1 MLKLPRRRNLRV
13 STKIF
18 AFGLFFLVGLGA
30 IGTIYYFQDRS
41 VEGYRRH
48 ATDART
54 NAEFAEVLR
63 SGIMGLQ
70 LTEFQFFYTSDE
82 RYASFHKEAALTA
95 NSAVS
100 QLLARL
106 NSEEDADL
114 ISVLTSIKN
123 GLDDYNA
130 VFQKMVD
137 IKKKLGFYP
146 KSGLNGVILKASVD
160 LENALK
166 AAGDDSLTAAFASLK
181 ALEKDYRLNHQSATS
196 AEFSK
201 QAAAM
206 MQSIAANRTDSNAV
220 KSIGDASDAYTKGV
234 AAWVQGDQGF
244 LDLYQQATKYYSGL
258 ESQLN
263 ALVSTLKAQDSQ
275 ATSNENRVR
284 QEERVQL
291 AIAFGVIL
299 LVTVMLAWVVG
310 RSIANPIARITR
322 SMKAVASGDFSSAV
336 PYATD
341 TSEIGD
347 MARALAVFADGLAET
362 EGLRH
367 RQAEA
372 EKNAAEEARAERQ
385 RLADS
390 FQASMGL
397 LVERFVRSSAEIA
410 DAAREQST
418 AAAETTSKAQS
429 AAGGASEASA
439 NVETVAASAEELTAS
454 IGEINSQ
461 VTKSAAVA
469 GEAAHEA
476 TRTEAN
482 VRALNDAAVSIGDVV
497 NLIRDIAAQTDLL
510 ALNATIEAA
519 RAGDAGKGFA
529 VVASEVKML
538 ANQTSNATDE
548 ISAKINEIQEAT
560 AETVAAIS
568 RITSTIATVREV
580 TSSIAG
586 AVEEQGAATNEIA
599 SNTLRAADG
608 TRTVSSHIAGV
619 GEAAAITGR
628 ASQNLMEL
636 SADLETQSSSL
647 QAEVAKFVDGLRMG

>member
-1 MLKLPRRRNLRV
+1 MLTLLRRRNLRV

-18 AFGLFFLVGLGA
+18 AFGLFFLIGLGA
-30 IGTIYYFQDRS
+30 IGTIYFFQDRS
-41 VEGYRRH
+41 VESYRRH

-70 LTEFQFFYTSDE
+70 LTEFQFLYTSDE

-95 NSAVS
+95 NSAVG

-114 ISVLTSIKN
+114 ISVLKSIKN

-146 KSGLNGVILKASVD
+146 KSGLNGVILKASGD
-160 LENALK
+160 LETALK
-166 AAGDDSLTAAFASLK
+166 AAGDGSLTAAFASLK

-196 AEFSK
+196 TEFGK

-206 MQSIAANRTDSNAV
+206 MQSITANKTDSNAV
-220 KSIGDASDAYTKGV
+220 KSISDASDAYIKGFTT
-234 AAWVQGDQGF
+234 WVQDDQVF
-244 LDLYQQATKYYSGL
+244 LDFYQQATKSYSGL

-299 LVTVMLAWVVG
+299 LVTILLAWVVG

-322 SMKAVASGDFSSAV
+322 SMKAVASGEFSSAV

-362 EGLRH
+362 EGLRL

-397 LVERFVRSSAEIA
+397 LAERFVRSSAEIA
-410 DAAREQST
+410 DAARELST

-461 VTKSAAVA
+461 VTKSATVA

-568 RITSTIATVREV
+568 RITATIATVREV
-580 TSSIAG
+580 TNSIAG

-647 QAEVAKFVDGLRMG
+647 QAEVAKFVDGLRMA

>member
-1 MLKLPRRRNLRV
+1 MLKLLRRRNLRV

-30 IGTIYYFQDRS
+30 IGTIYFFQDQS

-63 SGIMGLQ
+63 SGVMGLQ
-70 LTEFQFFYTSDE
+70 LTEFQFLYTSDE

-106 NSEEDADL
+106 SSEEDADL
-114 ISVLTSIKN
+114 VSVLTSIKN
-123 GLDDYNA
+123 GLDDYNS

-146 KSGLNGVILKASVD
+146 KSGINGVILKASVD

-181 ALEKDYRLNHQSATS
+181 TLEKDYRLNHQSATS
-196 AEFSK
+196 AEFGK

-206 MQSIAANRTDSNAV
+206 MQSITANKTDSNAV
-220 KSIGDASDAYTKGV
+220 KNIGDASDAYIKGV
-234 AAWVQGDQGF
+234 TAWVQGDQVF
-244 LDLYQQATKYYSGL
+244 LDFYQQATKSYSGL

-299 LVTVMLAWVVG
+299 LVTIMLAWVVG

-322 SMKAVASGDFSSAV
+322 SMKAVASGELSNAV

-362 EGLRH
+362 ESLRR

-372 EKNAAEEARAERQ
+372 EKNATEEARVERQ

-397 LVERFVRSSAEIA
+397 LAERFVRSSAEIA
-410 DAAREQST
+410 DAARELST

-461 VTKSAAVA
+461 VTKSATVA

-548 ISAKINEIQEAT
+548 ISAKIAEIQEAT

-568 RITSTIATVREV
+568 RITATIATVREV
-580 TSSIAG
+580 TNSIAG

-647 QAEVAKFVDGLRMG
+647 QAEVAKFVDGLRMA

>member
-1 MLKLPRRRNLRV
+1 MLKLLRRGNLRV

-30 IGTIYYFQDRS
+30 IGTIYFFQDRS

-70 LTEFQFFYTSDE
+70 LTEFQFLYTSDE

-106 NSEEDADL
+106 NREEDADL

-123 GLDDYNA
+123 GLDDYNS

-146 KSGLNGVILKASVD
+146 KSGINGVILKASVD
-160 LENALK
+160 LEDALK
-166 AAGDDSLTAAFASLK
+166 AAGDDSLTAAFASLR

-196 AEFSK
+196 AEFGK

-206 MQSIAANRTDSNAV
+206 MQSITANKTDSNAV
-220 KSIGDASDAYTKGV
+220 KNISDASDAYIKGV
-234 AAWVQGDQGF
+234 TAWVQGDQVF
-244 LDLYQQATKYYSGL
+244 LDFYQQATKSYSGL

-299 LVTVMLAWVVG
+299 LVTIMLAWVVG

-322 SMKAVASGDFSSAV
+322 SMKAVASGELSNVV

-362 EGLRH
+362 ESLRR

-372 EKNAAEEARAERQ
+372 EKNATEEARVERQ

-397 LVERFVRSSAEIA
+397 LAERFVRSSAEIA
-410 DAAREQST
+410 DAARELSI

-461 VTKSAAVA
+461 VTKSATVA

-529 VVASEVKML
+529 VVVSEVKML

-548 ISAKINEIQEAT
+548 ISAKIAEIQEAT

-568 RITSTIATVREV
+568 RITATIATVREV
-580 TSSIAG
+580 TNSIAG

-647 QAEVAKFVDGLRMG
+647 QAEVAKFVDGLRMA

>member
-1 MLKLPRRRNLRV
+1 MLKLLRRGNLRV

-30 IGTIYYFQDRS
+30 IGTIYFFQDRS

-70 LTEFQFFYTSDE
+70 LTEFQFLYTSDE

-106 NSEEDADL
+106 NREEDADL

-123 GLDDYNA
+123 GLDDYNS

-146 KSGLNGVILKASVD
+146 KSGINGVILKASVD
-160 LENALK
+160 LEDALK
-166 AAGDDSLTAAFASLK
+166 AAGDDSLTAAFASLR

-196 AEFSK
+196 AEFGK

-206 MQSIAANRTDSNAV
+206 MQSITANKTDSNAV
-220 KSIGDASDAYTKGV
+220 KNISDASDAYIKGV
-234 AAWVQGDQGF
+234 TAWVQGDQVF
-244 LDLYQQATKYYSGL
+244 LDFYQQATKSYSGL

-299 LVTVMLAWVVG
+299 LVTIMLAWVVG

-322 SMKAVASGDFSSAV
+322 SMKAVASGELSNAV

-362 EGLRH
+362 ESLRR

-372 EKNAAEEARAERQ
+372 EKNATEEARVERQ

-397 LVERFVRSSAEIA
+397 LAERFVRSSAEIA
-410 DAAREQST
+410 DAARELST

-461 VTKSAAVA
+461 VTKSATVA

-548 ISAKINEIQEAT
+548 ISAKIAEIQEAT

-568 RITSTIATVREV
+568 RITATIATVREV
-580 TSSIAG
+580 TNSIAG

-647 QAEVAKFVDGLRMG
+647 QAEVAKFVDGLRMA